1 MRRKLLHFQWSR
13 GAAEGLVC
21 GGLMVVLSCAMN
33 LFPDSTLAAVLL
45 RDVLMIF
52 ALGFLFPLYSV
63 LIREKQ
69 GLSGLGV
76 RRAKWKRSLL
86 INGILASVLWVVFSQ
101 SSTSSVCFTRESFYA
116 VTYIFTAGIFEM
128 LFIYGFLRDRFERA
142 FGVIPAILLTAAFY
156 SLHHAGFQPEFAKLF
171 FVGILYT
178 GVFYLT
184 KNLLV
189 IFPFFWGVGA
199 VWDVL
204 VNSQAGAGIMNQN
217 SFLVA
222 ICLLT
227 GMVFSSLLFYRVY
240 NRRCIR

>member
-1 MRRKLLHFQWSR
+1 MRRTLLHFQWDR

-21 GGLMVVLSCAMN
+21 GGIMVILSCAMN
-33 LFPDSTLAAVLL
+33 LFPDSTFAAVLF

-52 ALGFLFPLYSV
+52 TLGFFFPLYSV

-69 GLSGLGV
+69 GLSVLGI
-76 RRAKWKRSLL
+76 RREKWKRSLL
-86 INGILASVLWVVFSQ
+86 INVILASALWAVFSQ
-101 SSTSSVCFTRESFYA
+101 SSTSAVCFTLESFYA
-116 VTYIFTAGIFEM
+116 VTYIFAAGIFEM

-204 VNSQAGAGIMNQN
+204 VNSPAGASIMNRD
-217 SFLVA
+217 SFLIA
-222 ICLLT
+222 ICLLA
-227 GMVFSSLLFYRVY
+227 GMAFSSLLFYRIYHGQCV
-240 NRRCIR
+240 R

>member
-1 MRRKLLHFQWSR
+1 MRKTLLHFQWSR
-13 GAAEGLVC
+13 GAAEGLAG

-33 LFPDSTLAAVLL
+33 LFPDSTLAAVLF

-69 GLSGLGV
+69 SLSVLGI
-76 RRAKWKRSLL
+76 RREKWKRSLL
-86 INGILASVLWVVFSQ
+86 INVILASALWAVFSQ
-101 SSTSSVCFTRESFYA
+101 SSTSAVCFTKESFYA
-116 VTYIFTAGIFEM
+116 ITYIFAAGIFEM

-204 VNSQAGAGIMNQN
+204 VNSQAGASIMNLH
-217 SFLVA
+217 SFLIAV
-222 ICLLT
+222 CLLT
-227 GMVFSSLLFYRVY
+227 GMTFSSLVFYRVY
-240 NRRCIR
+240 HRRGIR

>member
-1 MRRKLLHFQWSR
+1 MRKKLLHFQWGR
-13 GAAEGLVC
+13 DAAEGLIC

-33 LFPDSTLAAVLL
+33 LFPDSVLAALL
-45 RDVLMIF
+45 FRDVLMIF
-52 ALGFLFPLYSV
+52 ALGFLFPLYRV

-69 GLSGLGV
+69 GLSVLGI
-76 RRAKWKRSLL
+76 RREKWKRSLL
-86 INGILASVLWVVFSQ
+86 LNVILASALWIVFSQ
-101 SSTSSVCFTRESFYA
+101 SSTSAVCFTKESFYA
-116 VTYIFTAGIFEM
+116 ITYIFAAGIFEM

-171 FVGILYT
+171 FVGLLYT

-184 KNLLV
+184 KNILV

-204 VNSQAGAGIMNQN
+204 INSPAGAGIMNIN
-217 SFLVA
+217 SFLIA
-222 ICLLT
+222 ICLLA
-227 GMVFSSLLFYRVY
+227 GMAVSSVMFYRVY
-240 NRRCIR
+240 RRRCNR